1 MLRTALLTLL
11 TLVIAIGGGAGSVWY
26 ALEARRG
33 VGAVAVGGWIAHPDV
48 GTPDADPYTKARIA
62 REGILALGR
71 AEGVAF
77 VTERDS
83 GGAPLRA
90 ECAYAVEGHVPPTR
104 FWTLFAVD
112 GSQHRLEPGSDR
124 FAAIQSLGLDR
135 APDDAVSIAIG
146 PRPRPGNWLHVS
158 GSGPMALVLTLY
170 DTPISGGTGFAGL
183 EMPQVRRVGCD
194 V

>member
-11 TLVIAIGGGAGSVWY
+11 TLAIAIGGGAASLWY
-26 ALEARRG
+26 ALEARQG
-33 VGAVAVGGWIAHPDV
+33 VGAVDVGGWIAHPDV

-77 VTERDS
+77 VTERDA
-83 GGAPLRA
+83 GGEPLRA
-90 ECAYAVEGHVPPTR
+90 ECAYSVEGQVPPAR

-112 GSQHRLEPGSDR
+112 GSRRHLEPGGDGY
-124 FAAIQSLGLDR
+124 AAIQSLGLDR
-135 APDDAVSIAIG
+135 SPDDSVTVAIG
-146 PRPRPGNWLHVS
+146 ARPRPGNWLLVR

-170 DTPISGGTGFAGL
+170 DTPIAAGADLADL
-183 EMPQVRRVGCD
+183 EMPRVLRVGCD
-194 V
+194 A